1 MSTVRAAREAGTRG
15 QAGAP
20 AARAAGEEPSPHPY
34 SHSMVAGGLEVT
46 S

>member
-1 MSTVRAAREAGTRG
+1 MRSCL
-15 QAGAP
+15 QIH
-20 AARAAGEEPSPHPY
+20 GEGSPFRIPNSEFRILNSRPY